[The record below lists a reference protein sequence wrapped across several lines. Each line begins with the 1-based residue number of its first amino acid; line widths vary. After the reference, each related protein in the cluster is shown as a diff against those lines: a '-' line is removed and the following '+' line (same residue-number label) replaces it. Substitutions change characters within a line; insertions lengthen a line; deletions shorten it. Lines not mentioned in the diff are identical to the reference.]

1 MAGLKGGNPMIK
13 NFARFTLTAAA
24 VLALFTLVS
33 CGGKEVTRVAVEEE
47 IDLSGEWNDVDSQKV
62 STELT
67 TQITMSPWVEDFR
80 AENGKKPYLIV
91 DRVNNKTAEHIATK
105 TFIAD
110 LERNFINGGR
120 VRVVASAEE
129 RDQVRVER
137 ADQQEFSSQETMK
150 QWGREKGAD
159 FMLIG
164 EINMILDQEGGDAV
178 KYYQVDAYLV
188 DLEDNTKVWAGFEKL
203 KKFVGKGKYKP

>member
-1 MAGLKGGNPMIK
+1 MYKNRNFALGALLLAGL
-13 NFARFTLTAAA
+13 F
-24 VLALFTLVS
+24 VLAG
-33 CGGKEVTRVAVEEE
+33 CGGGKQVTRVDVEEQ

-62 STELT
+62 SEALM
-67 TQITMSPWVEDFR
+67 TQITDSPWVEDFR
-80 AENGKKPYLIV
+80 AEKGKKPYLIIGQV
-91 DRVNNKTAEHIATK
+91 RNKTPEHIAVK

-110 LERNFINGGR
+110 LERSFINNGR

-129 RDQVRVER
+129 RDQIRSER

-164 EINMILDQEGGDAV
+164 EINTQFDREGGDEV
-178 KYYQVDAYLV
+178 KYYQVDCYLV
-188 DLEDNTKVWAGFEKL
+188 DLEDNTKVWAGFEKI
-203 KKFVGKGKYKP
+203 KKFVGRKKYKG

>member
-1 MAGLKGGNPMIK
+1 MIK
-13 NFARFTLTAAA
+13 NFSRFALTAAA
-24 VLALFTLVS
+24 VLAIFALTG

-62 STELT
+62 SAALT

-80 AENGKKPYLIV
+80 GEKGKKPYMIIGTV
-91 DRVNNKTAEHIATK
+91 HNKTAEHIATK

-120 VRVVASAEE
+120 VKVVASAEE
-129 RDQVRVER
+129 RDQVRGER

-159 FMLIG
+159 YMFIG
-164 EINMILDQEGGDAV
+164 EINMIIDQEGGDAV

>member
-1 MAGLKGGNPMIK
+1 MIR
-13 NFARFTLTAAA
+13 NFARITLTVAA
-24 VLALFTLVS
+24 VLALFAVAG

-62 STELT
+62 SAALT

-80 AENGKKPYLIV
+80 AENGDKPYLIV
-91 DRVNNKTAEHIATK
+91 GTVNNKTSEHIATK

-120 VRVVASAEE
+120 VKVVASAEE
-129 RDQVRVER
+129 RDQVRGER

-159 FMLIG
+159 YMFIG
-164 EINMILDQEGGDAV
+164 EINMIIDQEGGDAV

>member
-1 MAGLKGGNPMIK
+1 MIR
-13 NFARFTLTAAA
+13 NIARTTLVLTLAAA
-24 VLALFTLVS
+24 LLMLAG
-33 CGGKEVTRVAVEEE
+33 CGGKQVTRVDVEEE

-62 STELT
+62 SAALT
-67 TQITMSPWVEDFR
+67 SQITMSPWVEDFR
-80 AENGKKPYLIV
+80 AEEGKKPYLIV
-91 DRVNNKTAEHIATK
+91 GEVRNKTSEHIAVK

-110 LERNFINGGR
+110 LERNFINGAR

-129 RDQVRVER
+129 RDQIRMER
-137 ADQQEFSSQETMK
+137 ADQQEFSSVETMK
-150 QWGREKGAD
+150 QWGLEKGAD

-164 EINMILDQEGGDAV
+164 EINMIIDQEGGDAV

-203 KKFVGKGKYKP
+203 KKFVGKSKYKS